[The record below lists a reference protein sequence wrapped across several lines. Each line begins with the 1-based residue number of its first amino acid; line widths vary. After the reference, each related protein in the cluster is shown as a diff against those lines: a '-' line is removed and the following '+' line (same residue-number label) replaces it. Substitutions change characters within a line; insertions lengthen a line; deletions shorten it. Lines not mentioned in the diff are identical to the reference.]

1 MARRSGRNRWRR
13 RRLHWRWRLRRRAR
27 RFSYNW
33 QLLHFA
39 ATPFGIALTTIATT
53 HLRYPTVRPAIANF
67 DGMAS
72 LVSIGA
78 VYYGMIA
85 VVAELGG
92 RTVFWAL
99 AQWQKDREAARR
111 EQRRRNARARA
122 AGLAQGIEQG
132 IEQGIAQ
139 GIEQGIEQG
148 IGQGIEQG
156 QRGIILRMWGSAQ
169 SDEERSR
176 IQRIADEHGIPLP
189 SQDQ

>member
-1 MARRSGRNRWRR
+1 MARRSKRGRWRR
-13 RRLHWRWRLRRRAR
+13 RWLHWQWRLRRRAR

-39 ATPFGIALTTIATT
+39 ATPFGIALTTIVAT
-53 HLRYPTVRPAIANF
+53 HSRHPTVRPAIANF

-72 LVSIGA
+72 LVSISA

-111 EQRRRNARARA
+111 ERRRLSSRARA
-122 AGLAQGIEQG
+122 VGRAE
-132 IEQGIAQ
+132 
-139 GIEQGIEQG
+139 
-148 IGQGIEQG
+148 G
-156 QRGIILRMWGSAQ
+156 QRGIIVAMWGSAQ
-169 SDEERSR
+169 SDEERAYVR
-176 IQRIADEHGIPLP
+176 RIAEEHGIALP
-189 SQDQ
+189 QSSGSD

>member
-39 ATPFGIALTTIATT
+39 ATPFGIALTTIVTT

-111 EQRRRNARARA
+111 ERRRRSARDRA
-122 AGLAQGIEQG
+122 AGRAE
-132 IEQGIAQ
+132 
-139 GIEQGIEQG
+139 
-148 IGQGIEQG
+148 G
-156 QRGIILRMWGSAQ
+156 QRDIIATMWGSSQ
-169 SDEERSR
+169 SDEERTR
-176 IQRIADEHGIPLP
+176 IRRIAEAHGIALP
-189 SQDQ
+189 PQQE